1 MKNKMDSIRTDFND
15 NNNNNDDDDKV
26 KHRLTAL
33 SINQAI
39 EEAGKTQQPN

>member
-1 MKNKMDSIRTDFND
+1 MDSIRTDFNNNNN

>member
-1 MKNKMDSIRTDFND
+1 MDSIRTDFND
-15 NNNNNDDDDKV
+15 NNDNDDDDDDKV

-39 EEAGKTQQPN
+39 EEAGKTQPPN